1 MKRVKD
7 AIRKQPTAAAV
18 SRIGQ
23 RNAARRRAQAARSGS
38 PKGEISTGQFPF
50 SSEFVSPRGL
60 WNAYLRVS
68 WVRACVNVIAR
79 TATSRGW
86 GFRGAPASCL
96 RARDILSRPNP
107 QDSGR
112 DLLVNV
118 FEDMEIYGRG
128 FWELVR
134 AKAGDRNSPVVSIYT
149 LDPIRT
155 KPKPDK
161 RGKIIGYEQVTSKG
175 EKIMF
180 EPWEIVYFP
189 LSTKGSEAQGISP
202 LQSLFLPVT
211 TDIHA
216 QNYNLSF
223 FKNHALP
230 AGVLT
235 MEGAPS
241 DVVQRNRDYLE
252 SESQGPENAH
262 KHLLLEGKVDFKEWQ
277 KTPKDADFLKLRSFN
292 RDEIISVYG
301 VPPAKIGIIETG
313 NIGAGSGGEQD
324 KTFKKDTV
332 EPTQGQV
339 AERINRFFIEIALE
353 IFDCEFFFLPI
364 DTETEKETAEIDE
377 TKATT
382 RKLDAETAKI
392 LIESEIWTPQEAKI
406 FVPPPN
412 LKEASGKA
420 LFVIESSGK
429 NSETGFSRVK
439 EVHESPKRK
448 GISAKKEPDLR
459 ALVNISKGS
468 PRPFRPEKWLEK
480 SERFKKTRK
489 AIVDELNRWKDRAV
503 AAVRA
508 TSKSSR
514 PILKQDPAEILR
526 QAIDEGR
533 LAEILGIE
541 IKESYK
547 VGAGV
552 GLSEAGLSP
561 ESFTPRPEDFEGIEA
576 RVTVAT
582 SVVAEG
588 IKNSIRLEIA
598 EGIKLGEG
606 IDRIAARVEGVW
618 GKAVSYNYTAFG
630 KEITRTLSADAWSTL
645 VARTETLRALND
657 GRWAAFKA
665 NDVKLVNIQ
674 LTLGAEA
681 ECISLAEGGPYA
693 LGDAEGLLPVHPNC
707 LLPGNKVIA
716 SDAVAGYKGVYN
728 GRCIEIRT
736 AGGHCITI
744 TENHPIL
751 TPGGFLAAKHL
762 SKGDYVLGSTDG
774 QRVAAGINPDND
786 NGPALIEEIFS
797 ALEKSRSMST
807 SRVKVSPEYLHGDG
821 RFLDGDIDVV
831 YAESLLLRNA
841 ESGLAKPVCKD
852 IFSKYGSALSRLFAL
867 RSQEQFAFASSAA
880 SPSGI
885 GLRNEMPSPGQ
896 IGLRHPQIHRFGA
909 TTGNKTSFLEPTNY
923 SRPTY
928 TELLGQFLDRFSALV
943 KADEIV
949 DIKPFSFRGHVYDL
963 HAFNYRL
970 YNCGGIYVK
979 NCRCTIVPAPPEQV
993 VGDKG
998 PQTVLDEAR
1007 A

>member
-1 MKRVKD
+1 MGVVKRLRD
-7 AIRKQPTAAAV
+7 AIRKQPTDAAI

-23 RNAARRRAQAARSGS
+23 RNAARRRAQAARGLS
-38 PKGEISTGQFPF
+38 PKGVISTGQFPF
-50 SSEFVSPRGL
+50 SSEFISPRGL

-68 WVRACVNVIAR
+68 TVRACVNAISR

-96 RARDILSRPNP
+96 RARDMISRPNP

-118 FEDMEIYGRG
+118 FEDMNIYGRG

-134 AKAGDRNSPVVSIYT
+134 AQEGNQSSPVVSIYT

-161 RGKIIGYEQVTSKG
+161 KGRIIGYEQKTSKG
-175 EKIMF
+175 ETITF
-180 EPWEIVYFP
+180 EPWEVVYFP

-252 SESQGPENAH
+252 SESQGAENAH

-277 KTPKDADFLKLRSFN
+277 KSPKDADFLNLRRFN
-292 RDEIISVYG
+292 RDEILSVYG

-313 NIGAGSGGEQD
+313 NIGAGSAGEQD

-332 EPTQGQV
+332 EPTQGQI
-339 AERINRFFIEIALE
+339 AERINRFFIEIALG

-364 DTETEKETAEIDE
+364 DTETEKEVAEIEE
-377 TKATT
+377 TKAKTQ
-382 RKLDAETAKI
+382 KLNAETVQI
-392 LIESEIWTPQEAKI
+392 LVDKEIWTPQEAKTFI
-406 FVPPPN
+406 PP
-412 LKEASGKA
+412 LGREITSGKA

-429 NSETGFSRVK
+429 NSETGFSRAK
-439 EVHESPKRK
+439 EVSESPKRR
-448 GISAKKEPDLR
+448 GVSANKQPDLR
-459 ALVNISKGS
+459 VIVDLSKGS
-468 PRPFRPEKWLEK
+468 PRPFRAKDWLEK
-480 SERFKKTRK
+480 SERFKKTQK
-489 AIVDELNRWKDRAV
+489 AIIDELNRWKDRAV

-508 TSKSSR
+508 SAGKSAR

-533 LAEILGIE
+533 LGEILGIE

-547 VGAGV
+547 TGAAV
-552 GLSEAGLSP
+552 GLEEAGLSA
-561 ESFTPRPEDFEGIEA
+561 ESFKPRPEDFEGIEA

-588 IKNSIRLEIA
+588 IKNAIRLEIA

-645 VARTETLRALND
+645 VARSETLRALND

-665 NDVKLVNIQ
+665 NEVKLVNIQ

-693 LGDAEGLLPVHPNC
+693 LADAQGLLPVHP
-707 LLPGNKVIA
+707 
-716 SDAVAGYKGVYN
+716 
-728 GRCIEIRT
+728 
-736 AGGHCITI
+736 
-744 TENHPIL
+744 
-751 TPGGFLAAKHL
+751 
-762 SKGDYVLGSTDG
+762 
-774 QRVAAGINPDND
+774 
-786 NGPALIEEIFS
+786 
-797 ALEKSRSMST
+797 
-807 SRVKVSPEYLHGDG
+807 
-821 RFLDGDIDVV
+821 
-831 YAESLLLRNA
+831 
-841 ESGLAKPVCKD
+841 
-852 IFSKYGSALSRLFAL
+852 
-867 RSQEQFAFASSAA
+867 
-880 SPSGI
+880 
-885 GLRNEMPSPGQ
+885 
-896 IGLRHPQIHRFGA
+896 
-909 TTGNKTSFLEPTNY
+909 
-923 SRPTY
+923 
-928 TELLGQFLDRFSALV
+928 
-943 KADEIV
+943 
-949 DIKPFSFRGHVYDL
+949 
-963 HAFNYRL
+963 
-970 YNCGGIYVK
+970 

-998 PQTVLDEAR
+998 PQAVLDEAR